1 MTSKQVSAFY
11 FNDLGDGL
19 FGCKK
24 CGQQRKQSPGT
35 GYSNLMGHLSAKHK
49 DFAAE
54 YADFQRSA
62 TQSLDSFGFVD
73 ETTSNMYLWLNWIVE
88 RNLPLCE
95 VENPTTRSVVKME
108 PTTARTLKTY
118 MLHTAGRVGAVISA
132 EMGSA
137 FGVMFDG
144 WTNNS
149 IHFLGVYAIY
159 MKGDKRCQRLLAVS
173 PMQDGQSAAEHV
185 AFLSRTLALYDKT
198 VAMLRFVVADNCST
212 NQCVAT
218 ELGVPLIGCASHR
231 FNLAV
236 NLIIAEYK
244 DQVDQIQNLMIN
256 LRHVNNAAEL
266 ARSTNL
272 KPLKANATRWSS
284 TFEMLKRYV
293 EIRDAI
299 MTVSA
304 VEELVPR
311 GAAHR
316 RVLSLLTKLEEL
328 DSVCIK
334 LQAEKRSLG
343 DVRLL
348 FDACV
353 AKYPIMGQYLLGGAS
368 IVHSPLFESAV
379 AKLVNDVPLAAGE
392 QRAVATFVVTAPPQ
406 QPRDED
412 VDFATSI
419 LRQAKRPRRSD
430 RSTVSYDPLLLN
442 IPPTSNRV
450 ERLFSGCKLVLS
462 SLRSSLLPVNFETI
476 MFLKGNR
483 DMWNVATLVGARAQD
498 EE

>member
-73 ETTSNMYLWLNWIVE
+73 EITSNMYLWLNWIVE

-198 VAMLRFVVADNCST
+198 VAMLRFVVRRQLLHESVCRYRARCS
-212 NQCVAT
+212 
-218 ELGVPLIGCASHR
+218 SHR
-231 FNLAV
+231 LR
-236 NLIIAEYK
+236 K
-244 DQVDQIQNLMIN
+244 PPIQFGCEP
-256 LRHVNNAAEL
+256 H
-266 ARSTNL
+266 
-272 KPLKANATRWSS
+272 
-284 TFEMLKRYV
+284 
-293 EIRDAI
+293 
-299 MTVSA
+299 
-304 VEELVPR
+304 
-311 GAAHR
+311 HR
-316 RVLSLLTKLEEL
+316 RV
-328 DSVCIK
+328 
-334 LQAEKRSLG
+334 QG
-343 DVRLL
+343 
-348 FDACV
+348 
-353 AKYPIMGQYLLGGAS
+353 
-368 IVHSPLFESAV
+368 
-379 AKLVNDVPLAAGE
+379 
-392 QRAVATFVVTAPPQ
+392 
-406 QPRDED
+406 
-412 VDFATSI
+412 
-419 LRQAKRPRRSD
+419 
-430 RSTVSYDPLLLN
+430 
-442 IPPTSNRV
+442 
-450 ERLFSGCKLVLS
+450 SG
-462 SLRSSLLPVNFETI
+462 
-476 MFLKGNR
+476 
-483 DMWNVATLVGARAQD
+483 
-498 EE
+498 